1 MGEPLLPPA
10 PEPAAPR
17 PAAPRPPWGALDV
30 ALGLFG
36 GIAAMVGA
44 GLLVAAVASA
54 VGLPTSGVVCRYLLV
69 FVGDAVLLGA
79 PLGVAVALGAATAR
93 NFGFARPR
101 PRGLLLA
108 VVVGLGLDALT
119 LLYGAALE
127 LAVPA
132 VAERATAEETR
143 QMAALD
149 GPWPLLFVAAVAL
162 APLAEEV
169 FFRAFV
175 FAGLAGRL
183 RPTLAAA
190 ISAALFAASHG
201 MPASAPPLFAVGY
214 ACAALYRRERNI
226 WAPIA
231 CHAAFNAAALVLRAV
246 S

>member
-1 MGEPLLPPA
+1 M
-10 PEPAAPR
+10 
-17 PAAPRPPWGALDV
+17 
-30 ALGLFG
+30 
-36 GIAAMVGA
+36 
-44 GLLVAAVASA
+44 
-54 VGLPTSGVVCRYLLV
+54 
-69 FVGDAVLLGA
+69 
-79 PLGVAVALGAATAR
+79 
-93 NFGFARPR
+93 
-101 PRGLLLA
+101 
-108 VVVGLGLDALT
+108 
-119 LLYGAALE
+119 AALE
-127 LAVPA
+127 
-132 VAERATAEETR
+132 
-143 QMAALD
+143 

-183 RPTLAAA
+183 RPALAAA